1 MIRLKALIRALFAFW
16 GLVYL
21 RDMESLI
28 ASVLVPPWYA
38 ALVCFVLGAVLGS
51 FTQVFVYRFNTGAS
65 INTPSHCLACGRRIR
80 WYELVPVLSY
90 TLLRGR
96 CRTCKARIPAQDFLV
111 ETGFGLLVASL
122 LWVTTSWLQFGLLV
136 AVLGVLLAISL
147 YDLAHYIIPDM
158 LLGVLGAFLLVVFML
173 TSPTIGQLILHA
185 LAIAGSFLFFF
196 LLWYISDGRWLGFGD
211 AKLAAIL
218 SIPLTPFFALSVLVF
233 SFWIGTLVM
242 AAAILV
248 SYVRFV
254 YTTRHLDKKHKS
266 FTIEHKV
273 PFAPFLVL
281 SFVVVYIFHFN
292 LADFLVYV
300 V

>member
-1 MIRLKALIRALFAFW
+1 MQKALIRALFAFW

-28 ASVLVPPWYA
+28 ASVLVPSWYA

-51 FTQVFVYRFNTGAS
+51 FIEVFVYRFNTGAS

-90 TLLRGR
+90 LLLRGR
-96 CRTCKARIPAQDFLV
+96 CRTCKARIPWQDFVV
-111 ETGFGLLVASL
+111 ETSFGLAVVSL
-122 LWVTTSWLQFGLLV
+122 LWLTTSWIEFGMLV
-136 AVLGVLLAISL
+136 LVLALLLAIAL
-147 YDLAHYIIPDM
+147 YDLAHYIIPDAF
-158 LLGVLGAFLLVVFML
+158 LGAVAGVLMVLTVATTVLRIESVIWHLLAVV
-173 TSPTIGQLILHA
+173 
-185 LAIAGSFLFFF
+185 GSFLFFF
-196 LLWYISDGRWLGFGD
+196 ALWYISDGRWLGFGD
-211 AKLAAIL
+211 AKLAAVL
-218 SIPLTPFFALSVLVF
+218 AIPLTPFFALSMIVF
-233 SFWIGTLVM
+233 SFWIGTIIMLVLI
-242 AAAILV
+242 AI
-248 SYVRFV
+248 SYGRFA
-254 YTTRHLDKKHKS
+254 YTTRHLDKKYKS

>member
-96 CRTCKARIPAQDFLV
+96 CRSCSAKIPMQDFLV
-111 ETGFGLLVASL
+111 ETGFGLLIFSL
-122 LWVTTSWLQFGLLV
+122 LWLTTSWVTFGFLV
-136 AVLGVLLAISL
+136 VVLALLLAISL
-147 YDLAHYIIPDM
+147 YDLAHYIIPD
-158 LLGVLGAFLLVVFML
+158 ALLVLLAGVF
-173 TSPTIGQLILHA
+173 LIESVFARVSIEKIVFHCV
-185 LAIAGSFLFFF
+185 AIAGSFLFFF
-196 LLWYISDGRWLGFGD
+196 LLWYISEGRWLGFGD
-211 AKLAAIL
+211 AKLAAVL
-218 SIPLTPFFALSVLVF
+218 AIPLTPFFALSMVVF
-233 SFWIGTLVM
+233 SFWIGTIVM
-242 AAAILV
+242 LAIIAA
-248 SYVRFV
+248 SYARFA

-281 SFVVVYIFHFN
+281 SFIVVYVFHFN